1 MQMQLQLSGTGN
13 NLLEL
18 AIIIMQ
24 NLKQRRTQKLIH
36 RSSQNTPLP
45 PRTDQT
51 HQTPK
56 RTIKSH
62 IKPATIIQRQ
72 E

>member
-24 NLKQRRTQKLIH
+24 NLKQRRTRKTMPQVKPEH
-36 RSSQNTPLP
+36 TTTAQNRPDASNT
-45 PRTDQT
+45 
-51 HQTPK
+51 
-56 RTIKSH
+56 
-62 IKPATIIQRQ
+62 
-72 E
+72 